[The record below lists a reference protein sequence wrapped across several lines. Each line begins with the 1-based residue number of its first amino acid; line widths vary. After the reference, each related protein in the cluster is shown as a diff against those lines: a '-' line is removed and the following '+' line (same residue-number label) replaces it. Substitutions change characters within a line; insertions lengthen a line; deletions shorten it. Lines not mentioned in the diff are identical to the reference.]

1 MSKKKAITIR
11 NNKKMPEYLV
21 ETLKNTVS
29 LINFWHRYC
38 NTSMCLISLIQLIF
52 FETFNSMR
60 CFVFL
65 SFATVNVTH

>member
-29 LINFWHRYC
+29 LINFWHHYC

-65 SFATVNVTH
+65 SVATVNVTH